1 MWQKLSPGLA
11 TWQDTKIDPNSWCYS
26 GLLGCFTAHM
36 LLLLLLKRLCRLRMQ
51 ASIIIISCQI
61 NPARVSHASTPAYK
75 ASPSTLSYSQI
86 GSGPL
91 EVLNSACPQHSTRHD
106 VVPRHRVSD
115 FGHTRMIDNAPMR
128 SAVAAANQLRQL
140 RCYCQA
146 SEAALHLHQ
155 EPQDRPSTSSER
167 ECQVLGPAIFLN

>member
-115 FGHTRMIDNAPMR
+115 FGHTRMVDNVPLHPPLLQRTNCGSFATTVKPRKPRFTCTR
-128 SAVAAANQLRQL
+128 SPRIALVLLPNANAR
-140 RCYCQA
+140 
-146 SEAALHLHQ
+146 S
-155 EPQDRPSTSSER
+155 
-167 ECQVLGPAIFLN
+167 